1 LKIKPLNQNNIY
13 DLYYIPTMKTI
24 DLISKISKDD
34 IVLMHLYDQL
44 PEVAQKNFNRYVN
57 FGTS

>member
-1 LKIKPLNQNNIY
+1 
-13 DLYYIPTMKTI
+13 MKTI